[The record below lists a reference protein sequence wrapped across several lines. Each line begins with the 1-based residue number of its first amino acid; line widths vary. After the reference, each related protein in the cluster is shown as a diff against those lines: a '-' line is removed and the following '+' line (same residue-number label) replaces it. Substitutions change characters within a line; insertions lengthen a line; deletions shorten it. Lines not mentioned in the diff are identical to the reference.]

1 MINKKFIFITLIFAL
16 IISLTAISAT
26 DISNNDTTITTADQT
41 SPNNNANTI
50 ETPQTHKTINKN
62 TQTNTKE
69 ASNTTVTSYTQLYE
83 TLTNPTADED
93 TTVNLDGEEKYT
105 ITNTINV
112 SKAIKNLIINGN
124 GKTIDGNN
132 TTGFLF
138 INHTCNLTINNLTL
152 ENCKT
157 TDHDDDSITGAIF
170 LRYGNVLINNTKMNN
185 NNGTIGS
192 AINIQPYTNPADI
205 DDNTE
210 HVYNVTIQNSE
221 FNDNEA
227 LLSGGAIAYVGITG
241 SNFTIENCTFT
252 NNGNNDEDAF
262 ITGGAVYI
270 SSEGNVLINN
280 SEFNS
285 NIGQEGGALYA
296 ENGNTTITNTEF
308 LNNHANYNGY
318 GGALYYNNPNSN
330 TTLTISNVT
339 FDSNGRKKQFDY
351 TADDGG
357 AAYINTIGNI
367 SITDSKFINNSAQTA
382 GAVHIIQEYNDSSI
396 LIENTLF
403 DSNGFEQ
410 HYESTGDGGAI
421 TAQTPGN
428 ISIVNSSFAN
438 NIASE
443 GGALS
448 LEYNNLEI
456 INSNFDNNGIREI
469 EDEECGGAAYLSAKG
484 NTIITNSKF
493 TNNRAMDG
501 GAIYYEGSEYSNL
514 SIADSLFD
522 NNIGNI
528 GGTLQISSSN
538 TSITN
543 TNFTNNLLNIN
554 MEDEI
559 WGEGIVIYSNAAQ
572 LTLNH
577 TNFRG
582 NGLPSN
588 LTREDIGEQIAVE
601 GGLIYFSGNGNNRLS
616 IDYTNFTSNRGYGLE
631 GGIITYSSTYQS
643 YDKGTFILNHTAF
656 KDNILVTCEEE
667 KIESEGYILLISGS
681 ANIDNTIFLYNKI
694 DTSLINPEFMEEEK
708 NTGVIYFNN
717 DDDNKC
723 NITNCVFIENTPA
736 NFIVNNSQVI
746 LNYSY
751 YEMSQG
757 EERFELMFDG
767 YIPTN
772 ATVMVYVDESSEGT
786 QYQLKS
792 ENITDEQ
799 GNPKIRKVYVDGLNI
814 TDDHYVYKLVITQT
828 PGSQYY
834 DQQDFINNTYYFIIP
849 HDYAISVNATTP
861 IKVGDNTTI
870 KGKVNFTD
878 NEGKEVVFIDKP
890 VDLYINGTYIATTNT
905 DSNGEYEFNY
915 TGDVIGTHDVQVTFN
930 KTIYLPRL
938 TNNTNFTVVIR
949 ESVLNITASPTKI
962 GEKTNITFNLTDKDG
977 DPIPEANITFYID
990 NKEVNI
996 TTGPDGV
1003 YVYECELNKTGDNY
1017 VLAFYDG
1024 DYAHTNVIN
1033 STIFSVEKINT
1044 TVTVSAANTTIGK
1057 QTTIKGKLVDEKGNN
1072 VPNAQVIVFIDD
1084 EEVDLTTNA
1093 NGEFTYNYTTKYD
1106 GANYVEV
1113 FFEGN
1118 DTHKDSFNHATFN
1131 VTKKA
1136 EAQIDIDVLNDTVGN
1151 VEIEVTVTDEK
1162 GEPLK
1167 DQTVEV
1173 TLPNGT
1179 KTNMTTDKDGKI
1191 KITDTTT
1198 PEGKTNITVKVPDT
1212 ADITGNNKTQQF
1224 TIEPDY
1230 QKILD
1235 ELEKTS
1241 VITAIPEEGTVDDSK
1256 VTVTLDNKMGTP
1268 ISNAP
1273 ITVKNSKG
1281 EIIGNATT
1289 DNKGIAVIP
1298 VTTKAGTENITVS
1311 YLGNSK
1317 YTPAETTVTMKTA
1330 KNNVTVTVDPVNG
1343 VIGEKITLTAHVL
1356 DTKGNP
1362 VNGGNLVFK
1371 LNGKTLRSDG
1381 SFNSTASAW
1390 KFTVKNGLVTV
1401 TINAD
1406 LYLRNAKNLTA
1417 SYSGS
1422 YKYNEAKS
1430 STVTAQ
1436 IKKRNAQITVT
1447 TSPGT
1452 QKQYQVIALTAKLTD
1467 KTPGFKNTTM
1477 MHTGTKVLFKINGK
1491 TLKDAKGNNVQVKV
1505 NSKNVATYKYTVPAG
1520 MGGVTND
1527 GKVRD
1532 YSVEAV
1538 LVSDTYYPDTRDT
1551 ATFNVERSP
1560 VTINIAKTSINN
1572 KNVLN
1577 VQATIKDY
1585 KGKNVIGTNQVNIK
1599 INGKSYV
1606 NPSTGKTQ
1614 NFQVTDG
1621 KISLKNIQIGKDIT
1635 VKSVMIVT
1643 GARQAYLGARNE
1655 TSNIVKA

>member
-1 MINKKFIFITLIFAL
+1 
-16 IISLTAISAT
+16 
-26 DISNNDTTITTADQT
+26 
-41 SPNNNANTI
+41 
-50 ETPQTHKTINKN
+50 
-62 TQTNTKE
+62 
-69 ASNTTVTSYTQLYE
+69 
-83 TLTNPTADED
+83 
-93 TTVNLDGEEKYT
+93 
-105 ITNTINV
+105 
-112 SKAIKNLIINGN
+112 
-124 GKTIDGNN
+124 
-132 TTGFLF
+132 
-138 INHTCNLTINNLTL
+138 
-152 ENCKT
+152 
-157 TDHDDDSITGAIF
+157 
-170 LRYGNVLINNTKMNN
+170 
-185 NNGTIGS
+185 
-192 AINIQPYTNPADI
+192 
-205 DDNTE
+205 
-210 HVYNVTIQNSE
+210 
-221 FNDNEA
+221 
-227 LLSGGAIAYVGITG
+227 
-241 SNFTIENCTFT
+241 
-252 NNGNNDEDAF
+252 
-262 ITGGAVYI
+262 
-270 SSEGNVLINN
+270 
-280 SEFNS
+280 
-285 NIGQEGGALYA
+285 
-296 ENGNTTITNTEF
+296 
-308 LNNHANYNGY
+308 
-318 GGALYYNNPNSN
+318 
-330 TTLTISNVT
+330 
-339 FDSNGRKKQFDY
+339 
-351 TADDGG
+351 
-357 AAYINTIGNI
+357 
-367 SITDSKFINNSAQTA
+367 
-382 GAVHIIQEYNDSSI
+382 
-396 LIENTLF
+396 
-403 DSNGFEQ
+403 
-410 HYESTGDGGAI
+410 
-421 TAQTPGN
+421 
-428 ISIVNSSFAN
+428 
-438 NIASE
+438 
-443 GGALS
+443 
-448 LEYNNLEI
+448 
-456 INSNFDNNGIREI
+456 
-469 EDEECGGAAYLSAKG
+469 
-484 NTIITNSKF
+484 
-493 TNNRAMDG
+493 
-501 GAIYYEGSEYSNL
+501 
-514 SIADSLFD
+514 
-522 NNIGNI
+522 
-528 GGTLQISSSN
+528 
-538 TSITN
+538 
-543 TNFTNNLLNIN
+543 

-559 WGEGIVIYSNAAQ
+559 WGEGIVIYSNDAQ

-588 LTREDIGEQIAVE
+588 LTREDIGEEIEVE
-601 GGLIYFSGNGNNRLS
+601 GGLIYFGGNGNNRLS
-616 IDYTNFTSNRGYGLE
+616 IDYTNFTSNRGCGLE
-631 GGIITYSSTYQS
+631 GGIIMYSSTYQS
-643 YDKGTFILNHTAF
+643 YDNGTFILNHTAF
-656 KDNILVTCEEE
+656 KDNILVTCGEEE
-667 KIESEGYILLISGS
+667 IESEGYILFISGS

-694 DTSLINPEFMEEEK
+694 DTSLINPEFMEEEE
-708 NTGVIYFNN
+708 NTGVIYFSNY
-717 DDDNKC
+717 DDNKYLTC
-723 NITNCVFIENTPA
+723 NITNCVFIANTPA

-751 YEMSQG
+751 YEMYHG
-757 EERFELMFDG
+757 EEWFYLMFDG

-799 GNPKIRKVYVDGLNI
+799 GHTKISKVYVDGLNI

-878 NEGKEVVFIDKP
+878 NEGKEVVFADKP
-890 VDLYINGTYIATTNT
+890 VDLYINGTYIDTVLT

-1044 TVTVSAANTTIGK
+1044 TVTVSAANTTLGK

-1072 VPNAQVIVFIDD
+1072 VPNAQVIVFIDE
-1084 EEVDLTTNA
+1084 EEVDLTTNN

-1118 DTHKDSFNHATFN
+1118 DTYKDSFNHAIFN

-1136 EAQIDIDVLNDTVGN
+1136 EAQIDIDVINDTVGN

-1212 ADITGNNKTQQF
+1212 ADITGTNKTQQF

-1268 ISNAP
+1268 ITNAP
-1273 ITVKNSKG
+1273 ITVKNSAG

-1298 VTTKAGTENITVS
+1298 VDTKAGTENITVT
-1311 YLGNSK
+1311 YPGNGK
-1317 YTPAETTVTMKTA
+1317 YTPAETTVTIKTN
-1330 KNNVTVTVDPVNG
+1330 KNNVTVTVDPVSG
-1343 VIGEKITLTAHVL
+1343 IIGEKITLTAHIT
-1356 DTKGNP
+1356 DAKGNP

-1371 LNGKTLRSDG
+1371 LNGKTLRVDG
-1381 SFNSTASAW
+1381 RFDSNASAW
-1390 KFTVKNGLVTV
+1390 KFQVKNGIVTIS
-1401 TINAD
+1401 INAD
-1406 LYLRNAKNLTA
+1406 LYLRNTKNLTA

-1436 IKKRNAQITVT
+1436 IKKRNAKLTLT
-1447 TSPGT
+1447 TSPKS
-1452 QKQYQVIALTAKLTD
+1452 QKQYNTIKFTAKLTD
-1467 KTPGFKNTTM
+1467 TTPNTQNKTAM
-1477 MHTGTKVLFKINGK
+1477 STGTKVIFKVNGK
-1491 TLKDAKGNNVQVKV
+1491 TIKDNKGKNVQVKV
-1505 NSKNVATYKYTVPAG
+1505 VNNTATYKYTVPAG
-1520 MGGVTND
+1520 MGGITKD
-1527 GKVRD
+1527 GAVRD
-1532 YSVEAV
+1532 YTVEAV
-1538 LVSDTYYPDTRDT
+1538 LVSDTYYPDTRNT
-1551 ATFNVERSP
+1551 AAFNVQRSP
-1560 VTINIAKTSINN
+1560 VTINIAKTSVNT

-1599 INGKSYV
+1599 INGKTYV
-1606 NPSTGKTQ
+1606 NPNTGKTQ

-1621 KISLKNIQIGKDIT
+1621 KISLKNIQLSKDIT

-1655 TSNIVKA
+1655 TSKIVKV